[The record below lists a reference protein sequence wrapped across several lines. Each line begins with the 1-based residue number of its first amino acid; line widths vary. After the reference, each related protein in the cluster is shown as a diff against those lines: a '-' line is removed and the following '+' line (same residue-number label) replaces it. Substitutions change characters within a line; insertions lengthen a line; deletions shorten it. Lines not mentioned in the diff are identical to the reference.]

1 MGFQA
6 HYKEKKKA
14 RLVKNVCE
22 KNKILPCTIKF
33 FSSWLDSLMN
43 LPDDLRRV
51 IVLLHL
57 RTEA

>member
-33 FSSWLDSLMN
+33 SV
-43 LPDDLRRV
+43 RG
-51 IVLLHL
+51 
-57 RTEA
+57 